1 MQSTTARSNPATMG
15 VLMGVGAYS
24 LWGLF
29 PAFWPLLAPAGAVE
43 ILAHRVAWTLVVTAL
58 LALLL
63 GRWSVLRR
71 LPARG
76 WLLAS
81 SAAALIAVNWGTYIY
96 GVNSDQVVETALG
109 YFINPLVSVLLG
121 VLVLRERLRRAQLVA
136 LVVAGAAVV
145 VLTID
150 YGRVPVIAL
159 TLAFTF
165 GGYGLIKKLIP
176 LDSLSSLTAEST
188 VLGPL
193 AVGYVVWLEATGA
206 GTFTDA
212 GVGHVLLMIA
222 TGPVTTVPLLLFGAA
237 ARRVPLVTIGLL
249 QYLTPT
255 LQFAWGVL
263 VNHEPM
269 PPSRWIGFGLVWIGL
284 VVFATDGVRAARR
297 SRRATGEAR
306 EQAPTPTAGQ

>member
-1 MQSTTARSNPATMG
+1 MG

>member
-1 MQSTTARSNPATMG
+1 
-15 VLMGVGAYS
+15 MGVGAYS

>member
-1 MQSTTARSNPATMG
+1 VQSTTARSNPATMG

>member
-1 MQSTTARSNPATMG
+1 MG

-121 VLVLRERLRRAQLVA
+121 VLVLRERLRPLQWVS
-136 LVVAGAAVV
+136 VGVAGAAVIILTVALGTPPV
-145 VLTID
+145 VSL
-150 YGRVPVIAL
+150 AL
-159 TLAFTF
+159 AVSF
-165 GGYGLIKKLIP
+165 GLYGLMKKKVTLSP
-176 LDSLSSLTAEST
+176 LQSLTAET
-188 VLGPL
+188 LVLAPVGVLYL
-193 AVGYVVWLEATGA
+193 AWLQTQGSNTMLQ
-206 GTFTDA
+206 GGH
-212 GVGHVLLMIA
+212 GVGHVLLL
-222 TGPVTTVPLLLFGAA
+222 VTAGVVTALPLLCFARAA
-237 ARRVPLVTIGLL
+237 HELSLTTLGMIQYITPVLQMLWAVFVVHEHIAPARWV
-249 QYLTPT
+249 
-255 LQFAWGVL
+255 
-263 VNHEPM
+263 
-269 PPSRWIGFGLVWIGL
+269 GFGLIWVAV
-284 VVFATDGVRAARR
+284 VVFTADTLFNVPRRR
-297 SRRATGEAR
+297 SSPATAQPGPKIR
-306 EQAPTPTAGQ
+306 SR